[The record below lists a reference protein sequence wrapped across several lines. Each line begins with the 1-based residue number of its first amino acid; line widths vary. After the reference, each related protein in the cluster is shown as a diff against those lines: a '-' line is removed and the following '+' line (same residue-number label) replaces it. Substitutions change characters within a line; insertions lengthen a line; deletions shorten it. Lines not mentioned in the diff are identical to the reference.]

1 MRDLDKLEYVHHV
14 LQETGNGHIDI
25 EMVEQSIEYIE
36 DMRKPLIYKTPLI
49 SEDGEPP
56 LTPAEQAFNSYMGSQ
71 QPTQADGKTNE

>member
-1 MRDLDKLEYVHHV
+1 MRNLDKCEYIHHV
-14 LQETGNGHIDI
+14 LQETGNGHVDL
-25 EMVEQSIEYIE
+25 EMVEQALEYIE
-36 DMRKPLIYKTPLI
+36 EIREPLIYKTPLI